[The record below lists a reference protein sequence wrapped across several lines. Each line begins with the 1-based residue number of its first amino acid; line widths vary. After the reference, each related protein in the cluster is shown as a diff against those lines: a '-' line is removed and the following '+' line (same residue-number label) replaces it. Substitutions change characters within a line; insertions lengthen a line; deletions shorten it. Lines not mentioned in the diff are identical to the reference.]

1 MKKKILLQLLLL
13 LLLLCI
19 ILGCSKEEYIFP
31 GEDNINAYVY
41 NVLETTNMSDY
52 ELVPSIEDLF
62 INAFKAKFRG
72 IELDFLKEAMSVEGV
87 LIDVECVDYIAIGK
101 LSGIC
106 QGDASLYIDEQLI
119 CTYITS
125 EKNGSS
131 YMQLSSDLAGRI
143 ADLVVSATWSPDS
156 IKGKRLRISFY
167 MNEEDWENAVIEK
180 DPFKYL
186 AIDVKITDN

>member
-1 MKKKILLQLLLL
+1 MNKKIIICLLV
-13 LLLLCI
+13 LCVI
-19 ILGCSKEEYIFP
+19 SGCGKEEYIFP

-41 NVLETTNMSDY
+41 NVLESTNLSDY
-52 ELVPSIEDLF
+52 ELEPSIEDLF
-62 INAFKAKFRG
+62 MNAFKANFVG
-72 IELDFLKEAMSVEGV
+72 IELDFLVEAMSEEGV
-87 LIDVECVDYIAIGK
+87 LIDAGCVDYLAIGS

-125 EKNGSS
+125 EKNGYS
-131 YMQLSSDLAGRI
+131 YMQLSSDLAARI
-143 ADLVVSATWSPDS
+143 SSSVISATWSPDS
-156 IKGKRLRISFY
+156 IKGKRLRIAFY
-167 MNEEDWENAVIEK
+167 MNEEDWKNAVIEK